1 MAPGIVALHKEL
13 AREHEVLVVAPET
26 EQSAVGHAITLVNP
40 IRIREH
46 VKNGMSGY
54 AITGT
59 PADCVKL
66 ALGELM
72 PKPPDMVL
80 SGINLG
86 ANVGIN
92 LLYSGTVSAAT
103 EASLYGIPA
112 LAVSL
117 DTFQE
122 PDFGPAARAA
132 ADFAAKIPGLGIP
145 PEVPLNMNVPALP
158 EGEIKGLR
166 FTRQSRA
173 KIKERFIRRTDPR
186 GHVYYWQAG
195 ESMGTQGGLD
205 TDYPALLGGYITV
218 TPIHTDLTQGEVLK
232 ILASSQTIS
241 DKS

>member
-1 MAPGIVALHKEL
+1 M
-13 AREHEVLVVAPET
+13 VVAPET
-26 EQSAVGHAITLVNP
+26 EQSAVGHAITLANP

-46 VKNGMSGY
+46 VKNGMEGF

-66 ALGELM
+66 ALCELM
-72 PKPPDMVL
+72 PEPPDMVL

-122 PDFGPAARAA
+122 PDFAPAARAA
-132 ADFAAKIPGLGIP
+132 ARLAAQMPSLGIP

-158 EGEIKGLR
+158 SSEIKGLR

-173 KIKERFIRRTDPR
+173 KLKERFIRRTDPR

-195 ESMGTQGGLD
+195 ESLGSEGGPD
-205 TDYPALLGGYITV
+205 TDYPALLAGYITV
-218 TPIHTDLTQGEVLK
+218 TPINTDLTQVSVLK
-232 ILASSQTIS
+232 HLGASGLE
-241 DKS
+241 